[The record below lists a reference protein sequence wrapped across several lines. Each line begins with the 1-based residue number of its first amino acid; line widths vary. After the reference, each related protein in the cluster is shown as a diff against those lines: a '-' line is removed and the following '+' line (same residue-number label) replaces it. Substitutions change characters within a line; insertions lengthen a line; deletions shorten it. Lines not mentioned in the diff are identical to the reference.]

1 MKTMKI
7 KSIAMAGV
15 LSLSMLAGM
24 PVMAAT
30 GGTTNMTTAP
40 TVDKT
45 VNYADGV
52 TLPDDTNIVF
62 TVTKVANADG
72 VTAPDDGAN
81 VTVKAATKSDFTKSG
96 DTAHLSISGLP
107 EKVGEYTYSITEN
120 ALTTDQNGYG
130 WTKTSGDTY
139 YLHVLVKKKG
149 NTTEKEYFVTTTNT
163 TTTDN
168 ADNKTYSDKVNSIAF
183 TNKYTKKAANLTI
196 TKNVSDTTY
205 EPKDQE
211 YTFKV
216 TFETNDLNPTKKYS
230 YTKGEGT
237 NAQTITSGDTLTL
250 KNGEAATFTD
260 IPAGTKVTVVET
272 PVTNIKDVK
281 IDVKSNGTAATQ
293 QTINKGADFT
303 TGSVLIGEKTNAIT
317 FTNEYTDVTATGVVT
332 NIAPYITMVVVA
344 GAAIAVYVVLK
355 KRLAR

>member
-1 MKTMKI
+1 MKI

-30 GGTTNMTTAP
+30 ATNTTTAP

-45 VNYADGV
+45 VNYAEGV
-52 TLPDDTNIVF
+52 TLPENTKIEF
-62 TVTKVANADG
+62 TVTKVENADG
-72 VTAPDDGAN
+72 VTAPEDGEN
-81 VTVKAATKSDFTKSG
+81 VTVTAANKSDFAKSG
-96 DTAHLSISGLP
+96 EIAHLSISGLP
-107 EKVGEYTYSITEN
+107 EKVGEYTYSIKEN
-120 ALTTDQNGYG
+120 ELPIDASGYG

-139 YLHVLVKKKG
+139 YLHVLVKKG
-149 NTTEKEYFVTTTNT
+149 EGDNTTKEYFVTTSNEVTEN
-163 TTTDN
+163 N
-168 ADNKTYSDKVNSIAF
+168 EYANKVNSIAF
-183 TNKYTKKAANLTI
+183 TNKYTKQAAALTI

-211 YTFKV
+211 YTFTV
-216 TFETNDLNPTKKYS
+216 TFVADALNPTKEYS
-230 YTKGEGT
+230 YTKGEDT
-237 NAQTITSGDTLTL
+237 SAQNITSGGTLTL
-250 KNGEAATFTD
+250 KNGETATFDD

-281 IDVKSNGTAATQ
+281 IDVTSNGNNAEQ
-293 QTINKGADFT
+293 KIVQKDSEFT
-303 TGSVLIGEKTNAIT
+303 TGSVLIGEKTNAIK